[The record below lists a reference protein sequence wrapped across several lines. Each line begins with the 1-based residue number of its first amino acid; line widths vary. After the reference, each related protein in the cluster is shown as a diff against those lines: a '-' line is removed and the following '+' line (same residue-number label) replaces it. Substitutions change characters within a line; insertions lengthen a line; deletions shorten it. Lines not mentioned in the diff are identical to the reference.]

1 MHNCL
6 PIQAH
11 EHLEYRPLG
20 CNTGAIITCSMWFLM
35 INQIHLLHHHI
46 SHEVLIPNWP
56 IQNW

>member
-1 MHNCL
+1 VKRR
-6 PIQAH
+6 PG

-20 CNTGAIITCSMWFLM
+20 WDIRGMMTISLM